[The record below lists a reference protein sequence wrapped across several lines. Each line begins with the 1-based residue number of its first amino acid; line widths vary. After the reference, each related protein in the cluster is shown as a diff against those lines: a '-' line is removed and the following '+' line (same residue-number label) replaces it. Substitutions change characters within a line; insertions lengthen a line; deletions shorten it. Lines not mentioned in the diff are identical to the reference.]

1 MPPLWW
7 GAVLASAAYL
17 VIVTRG
23 LTGPVRGVKVLPALL
38 LAGVLAPV
46 SPLAATGMVFSAAGD
61 AFLLDKTRFL
71 LHGLAAFLV
80 GHVLFVPAFLGASG
94 VWPAPIVVGILV
106 MLALSVT
113 LVVRPRSGVMRL
125 AVPVYAVTLCAMAAA
140 ASTLGTLGLVGGVSF
155 LASDTLLA
163 VNQFKRPI
171 PGRDLLVM
179 GTYYGALLALSAGML
194 PR

>member
-1 MPPLWW
+1 MPLLWW
-7 GAVLASAAYL
+7 GAVAASLAYL

-38 LAGVLAPV
+38 LAGVLAPF
-46 SPLAATGMVFSAAGD
+46 SPVAATGMVCSAAGD
-61 AFLLDKTRFL
+61 AFLLDKPRFL

-94 VWPAPIVVGILV
+94 EWPSPYIVGLLV
-106 MLALSVT
+106 ALAVSVT
-113 LVVRPRSGVMRL
+113 LVVRPRSGVMRV

-140 ASTLGTLGLVGGVSF
+140 ASTLGPLGLLGGVCF

-179 GTYYGALLALSAGML
+179 STYYGALLTLTAGL
-194 PR
+194 LAA

>member
-7 GAVLASAAYL
+7 GAVAASLAYL

-38 LAGVLAPV
+38 LAGVLAPIA
-46 SPLAATGMVFSAAGD
+46 PLAAVGMAFSAAGD
-61 AFLLDKTRFL
+61 AFLLDKARFL

-80 GHVLFVPAFLGASG
+80 GHLLFVPAFIGASG
-94 VWPAPIVVGILV
+94 QWPSPYVVGILV
-106 MLALSVT
+106 ALATSVT
-113 LVVRPRSGVMRL
+113 LLVRPRSGVMRV

-140 ASTLGTLGLVGGVSF
+140 ASTLGTLGLVGGVLF
-155 LASDTLLA
+155 LASDLLLA

-179 GTYYGALLALSAGML
+179 STYYGALLTLTAGL
-194 PR
+194 LAA

>member
-7 GAVLASAAYL
+7 GAVAASLAYL

-23 LTGPVRGVKVLPALL
+23 LSGPVRGVKVLPALL
-38 LAGVLAPV
+38 LAGVLAPI
-46 SPLAATGMVFSAAGD
+46 SPLAAVGMVFSAAGD
-61 AFLLDKTRFL
+61 AFLLDKARFL

-80 GHVLFVPAFLGASG
+80 GHVLFVPAFVGASG
-94 VWPAPIVVGILV
+94 GWPSPYVVGILV
-106 MLALSVT
+106 ALATSVT
-113 LVVRPRSGVMRL
+113 LVVRPRSGVMRV

-140 ASTLGTLGLVGGVSF
+140 ASTLGWLGLLGGVLF
-155 LASDTLLA
+155 LASDMLLA

-179 GTYYGALLALSAGML
+179 STYYGALLSLTAGL
-194 PR
+194 LAA